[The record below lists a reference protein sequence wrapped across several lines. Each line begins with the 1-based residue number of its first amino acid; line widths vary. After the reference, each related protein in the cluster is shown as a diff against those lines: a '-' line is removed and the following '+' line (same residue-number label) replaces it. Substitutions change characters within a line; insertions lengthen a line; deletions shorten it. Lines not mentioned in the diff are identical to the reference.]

1 MEGQCLISS
10 CRKSLAA
17 HPHSVAGS
25 FFIPNGCFATRPLTF
40 FNDFLNAVK
49 NHRSGEISVDVM
61 ETKAEGCACLLFSFQ
76 FSFLYAYTLSISRL
90 ETYQGKR
97 EVTYSLEGCLSPPQ
111 NRATQK
117 I

>member
-40 FNDFLNAVK
+40 FSDFLNAVK
-49 NHRSGEISVDVM
+49 NHRSSEISVDVM
-61 ETKAEGCACLLFSFQ
+61 ETKGWRMCLSFVYFLFFFSF
-76 FSFLYAYTLSISRL
+76 FFNACMLSLSIS
-90 ETYQGKR
+90 Y
-97 EVTYSLEGCLSPPQ
+97 VPS
-111 NRATQK
+111 
-117 I
+117 